1 MTIIRHAFKN
11 IVEYKRVVFQEKLGV
26 NVKRS
31 VGAVYLF
38 LRCFT
43 GVNVCSKLS
52 LQLNY
57 ISIAFSK
64 FVVDYSLASSVSD

>member
-1 MTIIRHAFKN
+1 MLNISMTIIRHAFKN
-11 IVEYKRVVFQEKLGV
+11 IVEYKRVVFQEKLGI

-43 GVNVCSKLS
+43 GVNVCSKPVGT
-52 LQLNY
+52 
-57 ISIAFSK
+57 A
-64 FVVDYSLASSVSD
+64 